1 MRRATVDDT
10 KQVESAIFDV
20 NKALNLYF
28 NDVIPIEG
36 FILTVDETGAY
47 FFTTMEDQ
55 NLILV
60 KLSNYVEQL
69 ALAGNE
75 LTVCR
80 ITWDADCVSDEI
92 YFKQIPDTRFKNLQ
106 IIDINPDSFEQSL
119 RLLLSNRDPVFSKL
133 EVAEIVECF
142 KPAAL
147 MEGSLYQFLLQR
159 GFSIDRAIATEYENH
174 PVITLQDVMN
184 DFGPDNAE
192 ELLSAMLDYREMYQS
207 SMSDMVIDL
216 TKYHQKRGWDQA
228 ANLAAIMGIVS
239 MVLSIVFSAVRIPEL
254 ALAFS
259 VIAFLQARHLALIY
273 KNVVATIITW
283 FSAVIIVFSTIQMLA
298 FIKPDVIQW
307 LQENLLISR

>member
-147 MEGSLYQFLLQR
+147 MEGSLYQFLLKR
-159 GFSIDRAIATEYENH
+159 GFNIDRAIATEYENH
-174 PVITLQDVMN
+174 PVITLQDVVN
-184 DFGPDNAE
+184 DFGSDNAE
-192 ELLSAMLDYREMYQS
+192 DLLNAMLDYREMYQN

-216 TKYHQKRGWDQA
+216 TKYHQKRGLDQA

-283 FSAVIIVFSTIQMLA
+283 FSVVIIVFSTIQMLT
-298 FIKPDVIQW
+298 FVKPDVIQW

>member
-1 MRRATVDDT
+1 MDDT

-80 ITWDADCVSDEI
+80 ITWDADCVSDEV

-184 DFGPDNAE
+184 DFGSDNAE
-192 ELLSAMLDYREMYQS
+192 GLLNAMLDYREMYQN
-207 SMSDMVIDL
+207 SMLDMVIDL
-216 TKYHQKRGWDQA
+216 TKYHQKRGLDQA

-239 MVLSIVFSAVRIPEL
+239 MVLSIVFSVVRIPEL

-283 FSAVIIVFSTIQMLA
+283 FSVVIIVFSTIQMLA

>member
-80 ITWDADCVSDEI
+80 ITWDADCVSDEV

-184 DFGPDNAE
+184 DFGSDNAE
-192 ELLSAMLDYREMYQS
+192 GLLNAMLDYREMYQN
-207 SMSDMVIDL
+207 SMLDMVIDL
-216 TKYHQKRGWDQA
+216 TKYHQKRGLDQA

-239 MVLSIVFSAVRIPEL
+239 MVLSIVFSVVRIPEL

-283 FSAVIIVFSTIQMLA
+283 FSVVIIVFSTIQMLA

>member
-55 NLILV
+55 NMILV

-80 ITWDADCVSDEI
+80 ITWDADCVSDEV

-192 ELLSAMLDYREMYQS
+192 GLLNAMLDYREMYQN
-207 SMSDMVIDL
+207 SMLDMVIDL
-216 TKYHQKRGWDQA
+216 TKYHQKRGLDQA

-239 MVLSIVFSAVRIPEL
+239 MVLSIVFSAVRIPAL

-259 VIAFLQARHLALIY
+259 AIAFLQARHLALIY

-283 FSAVIIVFSTIQMLA
+283 FSVVIIVFSTIQMLA